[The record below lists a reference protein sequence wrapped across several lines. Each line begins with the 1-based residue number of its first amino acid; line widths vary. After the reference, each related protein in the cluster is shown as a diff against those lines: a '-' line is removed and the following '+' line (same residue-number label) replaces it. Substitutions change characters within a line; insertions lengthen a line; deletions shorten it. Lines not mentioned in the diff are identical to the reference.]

1 MQASEPFSRRPRL
14 RAAHVTQIPLRTADL
29 RERGKRLCE
38 MGWDINAALQL
49 AEDAETLAST
59 CRQLDD
65 STTAKRLESFAE
77 NLWVLL
83 DPPVIPDAQ
92 MLAELSTRF
101 DILDSERSDVD
112 AAVAAQ
118 DDRQATLFGY
128 AAAEDNGFPLLVRPP
143 SRYWQRYASLP
154 PASRLEPMPPP
165 IVEVVAMPG
174 GLELEQ
180 TLIDD
185 VPLDVTEDTAPEFDL
200 SMPPA
205 PPAADQDDSA
215 DLTADTEPELIEGP
229 RKACH
234 LHDASELGVAIDLQL
249 GMLGYELVHVDG
261 IDALKE
267 WLSRSTPS
275 LVMLDGEHLPF
286 IEEIGALVQS
296 ARTRT
301 DQRVLL
307 IAHGAGKSDL
317 AARLRAMRA
326 GCDACI
332 VQPENA
338 EAVIDR
344 LRQLDIGSQTEPYR
358 IMIVE
363 DDRSQ
368 AFFAESILRKNGMQ
382 TLAVGEA
389 VDVLDKLDEFD
400 PDLILMDLNMPVCN
414 GIELTALI
422 REREAYISTP
432 IVFLSGEGDTEKHF
446 EALSAGGDDFLTKPI
461 APRHLITAVSSR
473 VKRARLVARRR
484 PTAAAKTTPNVHDV
498 AQINTRLTEMLA
510 MEDAA
515 TRPGGVLF
523 IALECSDE
531 LRKRLGKS
539 RFSVLIEKLIDILKN
554 RLGKNDM
561 LARSGE
567 GEFLLLNP
575 DRPTAAL
582 DVLARELREDV
593 AKASFDLPANAT
605 EVAIAIGLCAF
616 TQAVGDARAMIDVA
630 ERALLDP
637 PSANEPVVSAVAKAA
652 DEEPVDPIVAAVRK
666 GLADSAFRTVFQ
678 PIVSLHGEEEKQFQA
693 LLRLSTDDG
702 RVYSATELVP
712 AAESA
717 GLIAEVDRW
726 MLENCL
732 DTIVEHLGAGENV
745 RLFVNQ
751 SAASMRDPDRI
762 DWMRHALESRRVPAA
777 QLSLDLRMQDASAN
791 LAGTIGFALAMKQI
805 GVNLTLS
812 GVEAGDQVTD
822 MLMHLP
828 VDFIR
833 LSPRYANDR
842 NGDTSKE
849 LRDLVKLAHASGRK
863 VIAPRVEEARVAASL
878 WSCGID
884 LIQGNFVQEA
894 TRDATYDFQVAHA

>member
-29 RERGKRLCE
+29 RERGARLCKS
-38 MGWDINAALQL
+38 GWDINAALQL
-49 AEDAETLAST
+49 AEDSETLAST
-59 CRQLDD
+59 CRQLND
-65 STTAKRLESFAE
+65 SETAKRLEGFAE

-92 MLAELSTRF
+92 MLVELSTRF
-101 DILDSERSDVD
+101 EILDSGRNNDETV
-112 AAVAAQ
+112 AAVL

-143 SRYWQRYASLP
+143 SRYWQRHASLP
-154 PASRLEPMPPP
+154 SALRLPPMPSQT
-165 IVEVVAMPG
+165 VQAEV
-174 GLELEQ
+174 
-180 TLIDD
+180 
-185 VPLDVTEDTAPEFDL
+185 APEPPVELALTSELPLEIVADEA
-200 SMPPA
+200 SMHDASTP
-205 PPAADQDDSA
+205 SA
-215 DLTADTEPELIEGP
+215 DEEVAEIVATDAEPELETAT

-234 LHDASELGVAIDLQL
+234 LHDGSDLAAAIDLQL

-261 IDALKE
+261 VDGLKD

-275 LVMLDGEHLPF
+275 LVMLDGEFLPF
-286 IEEIGALVQS
+286 IEEVGALVKAAS
-296 ARTRT
+296 DRT
-301 DQRVLL
+301 DARVQLV
-307 IAHGAGKSDL
+307 AYGAGKSDL

-332 VQPENA
+332 VQPDNA
-338 EAVIDR
+338 EVVIDR
-344 LRQLDIGSQTEPYR
+344 LRQLDLGSQAEPFR

-382 TLAVGEA
+382 TLAVGDA
-389 VDVLDKLDEFD
+389 ADVLDKLDEFD

-461 APRHLITAVSSR
+461 APRHLITAVGSR
-473 VKRARLVARRR
+473 VKRARQVARRR
-484 PTAAAKTTPNVHDV
+484 PAAAPKSVPGIQDDT
-498 AQINTRLTEMLA
+498 QITTRLTEMLA

-515 TRPGGVLF
+515 TRHGGVLF
-523 IALECSDE
+523 IALETADD
-531 LRKRLGKS
+531 LRKQLGKS
-539 RFSVLIEKLIDILKN
+539 KFASLVERLIEVFKN

-575 DRPTAAL
+575 DRPTVAL

-593 AKASFDLPANAT
+593 GNTTFDLPASAR
-605 EVAIAIGLCAF
+605 EPAIAIGICAF
-616 TQAVGDARAMIDVA
+616 TQAVGDARAMIEAA
-630 ERALLDP
+630 ENALLDP
-637 PSANEPVVSAVAKAA
+637 AATNEPVVAAVARTAA
-652 DEEPVDPIVAAVRK
+652 EEPADPVVAAVRK
-666 GLADSAFRTVFQ
+666 GLADSSFRAVFQ

-702 RVYSATELVP
+702 RVYSAIELIP

-726 MLENCL
+726 MLESCL
-732 DTIVEHLGAGENV
+732 DTIAEHLSGGESV

-751 SAASMRDPDRI
+751 SAASMRDPDRV
-762 DWMRHALESRRVPAA
+762 DWLRQALESRRVPAA
-777 QLSLDLRMQDASAN
+777 QLSIDLRMQDAAAN
-791 LAGTIGFALAMKQI
+791 LSGAIGFALAMKQI

-822 MLMHLP
+822 LLMHLP
-828 VDFIR
+828 VDFVR
-833 LSPRYANDR
+833 LSPRYANDPS
-842 NGDTSKE
+842 GDKSKE

-884 LIQGNFVQEA
+884 LIQGNFVQQA